1 MASKS
6 GAVWAVD
13 IGNNSLKALHLSAA
27 GDVVEVIALSTV
39 TWEFWGFY
47 FLCEACIKK
56 ERKKKLQISVV
67 KSEED
72 RKQILRANPMYRD
85 RS

>member
-1 MASKS
+1 MGQLRLPIVGCDSLDKS
-6 GAVWAVD
+6 EC
-13 IGNNSLKALHLSAA
+13 A
-27 GDVVEVIALSTV
+27 GDVVEVTALSTV

-47 FLCEACIKK
+47 FLCEACLKK
-56 ERKKKLQISVV
+56 ERKKELQVSVV
-67 KSEED
+67 ESEED